1 MQQVSAGFLET
12 LAGPH
17 RVQIQVTS
25 RRGATVLYSGI
36 PVIDGS
42 IKVDGTAQCR
52 RTLSLTVPAR
62 LSTGLYTDR
71 PALPDSADHPLAAY
85 GQELHVSYG
94 VVYTDDSV
102 EWLQAGVFRIDSTPG
117 SLTEGEAV
125 QVTGRSREAFLIDA
139 RFVAPRTVSGPSTTA
154 LIGTLVH
161 EVLPSVEV
169 VVSTSRDARVPT
181 TTYSEDRWDAITS
194 LAKTIGAVVYADPWG
209 RIVVADA
216 PSTTGE
222 PAWTV
227 RAGDG
232 GVLVHASSTSSREGV
247 YNAVVVRGESPS
259 GDSPPSYAV
268 AYDDDP
274 TSPTRW
280 GDPHAGAFGQVP
292 RFESYP
298 TITSYQQALTT
309 ARGLLAQSVG
319 AASTLEASSV
329 PNPALEPGDLI
340 HVIPD
345 PTDPAGSVRAHIV
358 DSYTLSLR
366 AGGEFPIR
374 TRDVRQVGA

>member
-1 MQQVSAGFLET
+1 MQQVSAGLLET

-17 RVQIQVTS
+17 RVQVMVES
-25 RRGATVLYSGI
+25 RRGATVLYSDI
-36 PVIDGS
+36 PVIDGT
-42 IKVDGTAQCR
+42 IALDATAQCR

-62 LSTGLYTDR
+62 LSTGLYADR

-94 VVYTDDSV
+94 VVYTDGAV
-102 EWLQAGVFRIDSTPG
+102 EWLRAGVFRIESTSG
-117 SLTEGEAV
+117 SVTAGGSV

-139 RFVAPRTVSGPSTTA
+139 RFVAPRTVSSASTTA

-169 VVSTSRDARVPT
+169 VVSASRDARVPT
-181 TTYSEDRWDAITS
+181 TTYDEDRWGAIAS
-194 LAKTIGAVVYADPWG
+194 LAEAIGAVVYADAWG

-216 PSTTGE
+216 PTMTGD

-227 RAGDG
+227 RAGEG
-232 GVLVHASSTSSREGV
+232 GVLVSASSATSREGV
-247 YNAVVVRGESPS
+247 ANAVVVRGESPS
-259 GDSPPSYAV
+259 GDFPPMQATV
-268 AYDDDP
+268 YDDDP

-298 TITSYQQALTT
+298 TVSTLDQAR
-309 ARGLLAQSVG
+309 AVGRGLLAQSTG
-319 AASTLEASSV
+319 AARTLEASSV
-329 PNPALEPGDLI
+329 PNPALDGGELI
-340 HVIPD
+340 HVITD
-345 PTDPAGSVRAHIV
+345 PTDPAGSVRAHVV
-358 DSYTLSLR
+358 DGYTLSLR
-366 AGGEFPIR
+366 AGGDFPIR
-374 TRDVRQVGA
+374 TRDVRQVA

>member
-1 MQQVSAGFLET
+1 MQQVSDALLET

-25 RRGATVLYSGI
+25 RRGATVLYSGV
-36 PVIDGS
+36 PVVDGS
-42 IKVDGTAQCR
+42 VTVDGTAQCR

-62 LSTGLYTDR
+62 LATGLYADR
-71 PALPDSADHPLAAY
+71 PALPDSATHPLAAY

-102 EWLQAGVFRIDSTPG
+102 EWLQAGVFRVDSTSG

-125 QVTGRSREAFLIDA
+125 QVAGRSRESFLIDA
-139 RFVAPRTVSGPSTTA
+139 RFLAPRTVSGPSATA
-154 LIGTLVH
+154 VIGTLVH

-181 TTYSEDRWDAITS
+181 TTYDEDRWGAITS
-194 LAKTIGAVVYADPWG
+194 LAESIGAVVYADPWG

-216 PSTTGE
+216 PSTTGD
-222 PAWTV
+222 PVWTV
-227 RAGDG
+227 RAGQG
-232 GVLVHASSTSSREGV
+232 GALVSASSSSSREGV

-259 GDSPPSYAV
+259 GDFAPLQGV
-268 AYDDDP
+268 EYDEDP

-280 GDPHAGAFGQVP
+280 GDPHAGRFGMVP
-292 RFESYP
+292 RHESYP
-298 TITSYQQALTT
+298 TVSTVAQARAV

-319 AASTLEASSV
+319 AARTLEASSV

-345 PTDPAGSVRAHIV
+345 PTDLSTVRAHIV
-358 DSYTLSLR
+358 DGYTLSLR

>member
-17 RVQIQVTS
+17 RVQVMVES
-25 RRGATVLYSGI
+25 RRGATVLYSDI
-36 PVIDGS
+36 PVIDGT
-42 IKVDGTAQCR
+42 IALDATAQCR

-62 LSTGLYTDR
+62 LSTGLYADR

-94 VVYTDDSV
+94 VVYTDGTV
-102 EWLQAGVFRIDSTPG
+102 EWLRAGVFRIESTSG
-117 SLTEGEAV
+117 SVTAGGSV

-139 RFVAPRTVSGPSTTA
+139 RFVAPRTVSSASTTA

-169 VVSTSRDARVPT
+169 VVSASRDARVPT
-181 TTYSEDRWDAITS
+181 TTYDEDRWGAIAS
-194 LAKTIGAVVYADPWG
+194 LAEAIGAVVYADAWG

-216 PSTTGE
+216 PTMTGD

-227 RAGDG
+227 RAGEG
-232 GVLVHASSTSSREGV
+232 GVLVSASSATSREGV
-247 YNAVVVRGESPS
+247 ANAVVVRGESPS
-259 GDSPPSYAV
+259 GDFPPMQATV
-268 AYDDDP
+268 YDDDP

-298 TITSYQQALTT
+298 TVSTLDQAR
-309 ARGLLAQSVG
+309 AVGRGLLAQSTG
-319 AASTLEASSV
+319 AARALEASSV
-329 PNPALEPGDLI
+329 PNPALDGGELI
-340 HVIPD
+340 HVITD

-358 DSYTLSLR
+358 DGYTLSLR
-366 AGGEFPIR
+366 AGGDFPIR
-374 TRDVRQVGA
+374 TRDVRQVA

>member
-1 MQQVSAGFLET
+1 MQPVSESLLET

-17 RVQIQVTS
+17 RIQIVVRS
-25 RRGATVLYSGI
+25 RRGATVLYSGVPI
-36 PVIDGS
+36 IDGS
-42 IKVDGTAQCR
+42 ITVAASSPCR
-52 RTLSLTVPAR
+52 RTLSLTVAPR
-62 LSTGLYTDR
+62 LVTGAYTDR
-71 PALPDSADHPLAAY
+71 SSLPDSPDHPLAAY
-85 GQELHVSYG
+85 GQELHISYG
-94 VVYTDDSV
+94 VVYTDDTV
-102 EWLQAGVFRIDSTPG
+102 EWLQAGVFRIDSAHG
-117 SLTEGEAV
+117 SITDGEAV
-125 QVTGRSREAFLIDA
+125 QITGRSREAFLIDA
-139 RFVAPRTVSGPSTTA
+139 RFHAPRTFVGPSTIA
-154 LIGTLVH
+154 LIDTLVH

-181 TTYSEDRWDAITS
+181 TTYSEDRWGTITS
-194 LAKTIGAVVYADPWG
+194 LAETIGAVVYADAWG
-209 RIVVADA
+209 RFVIADA
-216 PSTTGE
+216 PTTTGE

-227 RAGDG
+227 RAGEG
-232 GVLVHASSTSSREGV
+232 GVLVRASSSTSRDGV
-247 YNAVVVRGESPS
+247 FNAVVVRGESPS
-259 GDSPPSYAV
+259 GDSAPSFAV

-274 TSPTRW
+274 TSPTRY

-358 DSYTLSLR
+358 DGYTLSLR
-366 AGGEFPIR
+366 AGAEFPIR
-374 TRDVRQVGA
+374 TRDVRQVRT

>member
-1 MQQVSAGFLET
+1 MQQVSDALLET

-25 RRGATVLYSGI
+25 RRGAAVLYSGV

-42 IKVDGTAQCR
+42 ITVDGTAQCR
-52 RTLSLTVPAR
+52 RTLSLAVPAR

-71 PALPDSADHPLAAY
+71 PALPDSATHPLAAY

-102 EWLQAGVFRIDSTPG
+102 EWLQAGVFRIDSTSG

-125 QVTGRSREAFLIDA
+125 QVTGRSRESFLIDA
-139 RFVAPRTVSGPSTTA
+139 RFLAPRTVSGPSATA
-154 LIGTLVH
+154 VIGTLVH

-181 TTYSEDRWDAITS
+181 TTYDEDRWGAITS
-194 LAKTIGAVVYADPWG
+194 LAESIGAVVYADPWG

-222 PAWTV
+222 PVWTV
-227 RAGDG
+227 RAGLG
-232 GVLVHASSTSSREGV
+232 GALVKASSSSSREGV
-247 YNAVVVRGESPS
+247 YNAVIVRGESPS
-259 GDSPPSYAV
+259 GDFAPLQGV
-268 AYDDDP
+268 EYDEDP

-280 GDPHAGAFGQVP
+280 GDPHAGRFGMVP
-292 RFESYP
+292 RHESYP
-298 TITSYQQALTT
+298 TVSTVTQARAV

-319 AASTLEASSV
+319 AARTLEASSV

-345 PTDPAGSVRAHIV
+345 PTDLTTVRAHIV
-358 DSYTLSLR
+358 DGYTLNLR

>member
-1 MQQVSAGFLET
+1 MQQVSDALLET

-17 RVQIQVTS
+17 RVQVQVTS
-25 RRGATVLYSGI
+25 RRGATVLYSGV

-42 IKVDGTAQCR
+42 VTVDGAAQCR

-62 LSTGLYTDR
+62 LSTGLYADR
-71 PALPDSADHPLAAY
+71 PALPDSPSHPLAAY

-94 VVYTDDSV
+94 VLYTDDSV
-102 EWLQAGVFRIDSTPG
+102 EWLQAGVFRIDSTSG

-139 RFVAPRTVSGPSTTA
+139 RFLAPRTVSGPSVTA
-154 LIGTLVH
+154 IIDTLVH

-181 TTYSEDRWDAITS
+181 TTYDEDRWGAITS
-194 LAKTIGAVVYADPWG
+194 LAESIGAVVYADPWG

-216 PSTTGE
+216 PSTKGD
-222 PAWTV
+222 PVWTV
-227 RAGDG
+227 RAGQG
-232 GVLVHASSTSSREGV
+232 GVLVSASSSSSREGV

-259 GDSPPSYAV
+259 GDFAPLQGV
-268 AYDDDP
+268 EYDEDP

-280 GDPHAGAFGQVP
+280 GDPHAGRFGMVP
-292 RFESYP
+292 RHESYP
-298 TITSYQQALTT
+298 TVSTVAQARAV

-319 AASTLEASSV
+319 AARTLEASSV

-345 PTDPAGSVRAHIV
+345 PDDLATVRAHIV
-358 DSYTLSLR
+358 DGYTLSLR